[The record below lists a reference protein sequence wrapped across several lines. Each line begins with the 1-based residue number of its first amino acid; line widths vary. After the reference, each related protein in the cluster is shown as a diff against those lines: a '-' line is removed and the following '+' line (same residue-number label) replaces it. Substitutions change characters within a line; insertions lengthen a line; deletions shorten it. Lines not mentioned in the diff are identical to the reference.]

1 MQYSEIV
8 ELYEKLS
15 STTKKL
21 EKVEIIAG
29 FLPKLKGN
37 EEFVYL
43 LRGSVFPDYDSH
55 EFGISTQLVIKSI
68 SVASGFSTN
77 DVVSKFKEIGDLGD
91 VVYQLLKKKKQNSL
105 FSKKLSVNHV
115 ISSLRKITSIAGDG
129 AVDKKVAIVSELL
142 IESRDRESCYIARTL
157 LSDLRIGVADAI
169 LVDSIVKAF
178 FPHDIEMINRVQ
190 KAHDLINDFAEIL
203 KLAFSGKKSFEHIPL
218 IPGRALNVMLPTKVY
233 DIDEAFN
240 VCGRPCAFEHKYDGF
255 RILISYDGKNIK
267 IFTRRLEDVTLQFP
281 DIVETVSKNVKAKS
295 FIIDAEAVGFDY
307 ENNKYLPFESISQR
321 IKRKYDIRDLASKLP
336 VDVKVFDILYLNGE
350 DKIDLHFIERRK
362 LLEKIINPVKLKISL
377 SEQIITDSKEE
388 ADKFYKGALK
398 IGEEGVMIKNL
409 NSPYVS
415 GRYVGNMA
423 KLKPTVTDF
432 ALVIVW
438 AEYGT
443 GKRAGGLT
451 SFIVACKS
459 GDDFLEVGKV
469 SSGLKEKESEGTS
482 YQEIDSILRPFI
494 VKEEGNKV
502 YVKPSVV
509 VSVTYQNIQVSP
521 TYSSGF
527 ALRFPRITHYRPE
540 RGIHDIAT
548 LYDIKREVVKGSRR
562 LAKKK

>member
-423 KLKPTVTDF
+423 KLKPTVTDLD
-432 ALVIVW
+432 LVIVG

-562 LAKKK
+562 LAKKG

>member
-423 KLKPTVTDF
+423 KLKPTVTDLD
-432 ALVIVW
+432 LVIVG